1 MKYKILF
8 LFSLISISIFGQQ
21 EEAPGFSYQNILPGD
36 KLFATPDVAAFH
48 KINFMPVNLYTGRV
62 DITIPIFEIKT
73 GNISVPISL
82 SYNTGGVKVDD
93 EASSV
98 GLGWNLNAGGSIMRI
113 VKDVEDHTI
122 TWGWEWYIYFDEY
135 YRKTRYVTSKG
146 SLATYN
152 DFYEKYPDGKF
163 TSTSSSYSNE
173 DSSSDLFLAN
183 APGLSTKFH
192 MERKT
197 KEKYYARV
205 LNPNGV
211 LIDTVYHKKQSF
223 ADPTLIKS
231 FGFKDDAL
239 NHWGQNMVQGV
250 ASTATNNQGKNNFF
264 DYFSFSLINMNG
276 LKYEFNKADIIET
289 LPDFFSQSFDPY
301 DEIMMHIN
309 NNYSIKYGAW
319 HLGKIVDPSTNRK
332 VEFEY
337 IPTINNYIH
346 KKKMHIYNGR
356 VSDAAI
362 SNLIPEC
369 DCFYKVNPDIVSD
382 YNLVDEMDGQ
392 ITMFKNTLSQKIQ
405 KITWD
410 GGTVEF
416 EYNLS
421 RADAYNETGLTD
433 IIVKNNNG
441 DIVKRI
447 KLNYSYFIAK
457 EEKDT
462 PEGKRLR
469 LDNIEDGIDG
479 RKQVYTFDYNYT
491 SPLPKVG
498 SLEQDY
504 LGFYNNNG
512 AKYTKDKWGWDKAP
526 KPSIYFAPNQ
536 GQYSILPFKV
546 NTTDYITY
554 TPIHNGISLES
565 NGYSL
570 MGILNKIT
578 YPTGGMLRLEYENH
592 KFWFKGSTI
601 TAGGARIKKQI
612 LNDGKGNE
620 QVFEYEYVDRASNGS
635 GVINNVP
642 KYGEIKT
649 LSNTKEVSYWDPV
662 EGEYIV
668 TKPADYSM
676 NVLLYNRGRSE
687 IELTDGGFVGYSR
700 VVEKQKGNGYKE
712 YYYFT
717 ADTYPNERE
726 TTNETDPCVT
736 LAMKHSLYPG
746 LAYVDNDIRRGRLE
760 SESTYNNENFL
771 VNIKKFKYEYSVFNT
786 KEFSFGKL
794 EVRESMIPPK
804 KKGDRNIK
812 YNFKLK
818 SRAERNVLSQIY
830 TTEYLG
836 GYALESTSQYTYDK
850 TYPLLKET
858 LTKNSNQEEL
868 KVKYFYPLDLTVDA
882 QLKEASNLLI
892 SENRINELL
901 KKEEYNSTSLLSKNY
916 VVFGKDATTNNL
928 LLPKNIFAQKGS
940 ETAEE
945 EATIHNYDSSGNP
958 NYIVKDQ
965 GLTKVVYLWGYNG
978 LYPVAEIKNA
988 TYDEVKNNL
997 GIEINKL
1004 SEAKSPDMSIIEAL
1018 RAKLPNSFISTYTYK
1033 PQVGMLTATDPSGQT
1048 IYYTYDSFGRLIQTY
1063 IMEGNIKKIIQTN
1076 EYHFQEK

>member
-1 MKYKILF
+1 MKYKLLF
-8 LFSLISISIFGQQ
+8 LFTLISISIFGQQ
-21 EEAPGFSYQNILPGD
+21 EETPGFSYQNILPGD
-36 KLFATPDVAAFH
+36 KLFAAPDVAAFH

-113 VKDVEDHTI
+113 VKDIEDHTI
-122 TWGWEWYIYFDEY
+122 TWDWDWYIQLDEY
-135 YRKTRYVTSKG
+135 YRSCRNVTSKG
-146 SLATYN
+146 YLATYSDYVN
-152 DFYEKYPDGKF
+152 SQYKCS
-163 TSTSSSYSNE
+163 STFSDYANE
-173 DSSSDLFLAN
+173 DASPDLFLAN
-183 APGLSTKFH
+183 APGLFTKFH
-192 MERKT
+192 LERKT

-205 LNPNGV
+205 LNANGV

-223 ADPTLIKS
+223 ADPMLIKS
-231 FGFKDDAL
+231 FGFKADAL
-239 NHWGQNMVQGV
+239 NYWTNSGVQDA
-250 ASTATNNQGKNNFF
+250 ASNVTNNLGK
-264 DYFSFSLINMNG
+264 DYFLDYLSFSLINLNG
-276 LKYEFNKADIIET
+276 LKYEFNKADIVES
-289 LPDFFSQSFDPY
+289 LPDFFSPSFDPY

-319 HLGKIVDPSTNRK
+319 HLGKIVDPTSNRK
-332 VEFEY
+332 VEFQY
-337 IPTINNYIH
+337 IPTINNHIR
-346 KKKMHIYNGR
+346 KKKMHVHYSTMTKDKI
-356 VSDAAI
+356 SDI
-362 SNLIPEC
+362 IPEC
-369 DCFYKVNPDIVSD
+369 DCFYKTNPDIIHDKDFVN
-382 YNLVDEMDGQ
+382 NLDGQ
-392 ITMFKNTLSQKIQ
+392 ITMYKNTLSQKIQ

-421 RADAYNETGLTD
+421 RADTYNENALTD

-441 DIVKRI
+441 DVIKKV

-479 RKQVYTFDYNYT
+479 QKQVHSFDYNYV

-512 AKYTKDKWGWDKAP
+512 AKYTQDKWGWDKAP
-526 KPSIYFAPNQ
+526 KPSMYFSPNQ

-554 TPIHNGISLES
+554 IPIHNGISLES

-578 YPTGGMLRLEYENH
+578 YPTGGTLRLEYENH
-592 KFWFKGSTI
+592 KFWLKGSVI
-601 TAGGARIKKQI
+601 TAGGARIQKQI

-620 QVFEYEYVDRASNGS
+620 QVFEYEYIDRASNCS

-642 KYGEIKT
+642 KYAEIKT
-649 LSNTKEVSYWDPV
+649 MKNTKEIGYWSP
-662 EGEYIV
+662 EAGETII
-668 TKPADYSM
+668 TKPAEYYMD
-676 NVLLYNRGRSE
+676 VLLYNRGRSE

-712 YYYFT
+712 YYYLS

-726 TTNETDPCVT
+726 TTNETNPCVT

-746 LAYVDNDIRRGRLE
+746 LAYVDNDIRRGRVE
-760 SESTYNNENFL
+760 SESIYNNENFL
-771 VNIKKFKYEYSVFNT
+771 VNIKKLKYEYSVFDT

-794 EVRESMIPPK
+794 EVRESMIPPTIG
-804 KKGDRNIK
+804 GDRNIK

-818 SRAERNVLSQIY
+818 SRAERNVLSQVY

-836 GYALESTSQYTYDK
+836 GYALESTTQYTYDK

-868 KVKYFYPLDLTVDA
+868 KVKYFYPLDLTTDA
-882 QLKEASNLLI
+882 QLKVASNLLI
-892 SENRINELL
+892 SENRISELL
-901 KKEEYNSTSLLSKNY
+901 KKEEYNSTSLLSNNY

-940 ETAEE
+940 ATAEE

-978 LYPVAEIKNA
+978 LYPVAEIKNT

-1004 SEAKSPDMSIIEAL
+1004 SEAKSPDMSIVEAL

-1048 IYYTYDSFGRLIQTY
+1048 IYYTYDSFGRLTQTY
-1063 IMEGNIKKIIQTN
+1063 IMEGNVKKVIQSN